1 MRKLV
6 AVAMSAEEC
15 ENIAAEY
22 DPQAVVRYEGGVV
35 TVRLPPKDDYVV
47 CENIVDFAAIYRK
60 MFDSGLSDYAVAIY
74 EQGYQCF
81 APEYTVIV
89 IDDVSDGELVDGE

>member
-1 MRKLV
+1 MRKLT
-6 AVAMSAEEC
+6 AMAMSAEEC

-35 TVRLPPKDDYVV
+35 NVRLPPKDDYVV

-60 MFDSGLSDYAVAIY
+60 VVDSGLSDYAVAIY

-89 IDDVSDGELVDGE
+89 IDDVSDGELVDVE

>member
-1 MRKLV
+1 MRKLT

-15 ENIAAEY
+15 ENIAAKY
-22 DPQAVVRYEGGVV
+22 DPHAVVRYEGGVV
-35 TVRLPPKDDYVV
+35 TVKLPPKNDYFV
-47 CENIVDFAAIYRK
+47 CENVVDFAAIYRK
-60 MFDSGLSDYAVAIY
+60 VVDSELSDYAVAIY

-89 IDDVSDGELVDGE
+89 IDSVGEGELVDAE